1 MNKARRSS
9 QSILT
14 QAYADPRL
22 PSWPLSCFLAVQHLL
37 VQVSFLC
44 IIYFLFIA
52 NLPREKINGIPNWD
66 ELLACNLFA
75 CGIATALQC
84 GLGSRL
90 PLIQAPSF
98 EFLIPA
104 MALIQHVVPSLQ
116 SKGNST
122 EATEICTGPHCEN
135 SRNWHWLFCEISG
148 AVLVSALVQIVL
160 GLSGACGW
168 IVNRCG
174 PMVLAPSLSVIGLSA
189 YRPAALL
196 CSENWGVALLL
207 VLLSILLSQHLASC
221 QLPLCQR
228 IPARGFSVRLR
239 VPALHIFSIMLPFL
253 GIWLVYGILRPVPTS
268 WEMLHLSAH
277 YLTFT
282 NSTLLSPWIKIPYPG
297 EQGWP
302 TLSTRAAGV
311 GVAMGIIASVNS
323 VGCYVLCSKVLRL
336 PVPPQHACNRGL
348 CAEGLGSLL
357 SAVLGSV
364 SGTGSSMSNTCAAH
378 LTKTTSSRSVWL
390 AALAC
395 VLLGLSP
402 RLMGLLTTIPLGIHG
417 CIPVDLFLLSLLMD
431 PAFITGFLSFFLE
444 NTVSGTLQER
454 GLLNHVSSCKPEA
467 GENFL
472 PQSQKGFAQGYELP
486 LVLQRCLSHSW
497 CKGFPLCFLCPLE
510 KEKGEVVNSYPLDE
524 LYCSKGET
532 TDFLLRQE
540 TVKLESELHLELEQE
555 SGMMQDSSENHRC
568 GNPATH
574 EMSPLC

>member
-66 ELLACNLFA
+66 ELLARNLFA

-302 TLSTRAAGV
+302 TLSIRAAGV

-402 RLMGLLTTIPLGIHG
+402 RLMGLLTTIPLGIH
-417 CIPVDLFLLSLLMD
+417 
-431 PAFITGFLSFFLE
+431 
-444 NTVSGTLQER
+444 GTLQER

>member
-135 SRNWHWLFCEISG
+135 SRNWHWLFCE
-148 AVLVSALVQIVL
+148 
-160 GLSGACGW
+160 
-168 IVNRCG
+168 
-174 PMVLAPSLSVIGLSA
+174 
-189 YRPAALL
+189 
-196 CSENWGVALLL
+196 
-207 VLLSILLSQHLASC
+207 
-221 QLPLCQR
+221 
-228 IPARGFSVRLR
+228 
-239 VPALHIFSIMLPFL
+239 IMLPFL

-417 CIPVDLFLLSLLMD
+417 GVLCVTYSVAVGTGISYFQYTDIESGRNIFIVGFTMFMGLLVPRWLFAAPGSLRTGCIPVDLFLLSLLMD